1 MHKILKGVARNEWAA
16 ELLIMVQG
24 CCSSSI
30 YILFPLLALAAA
42 VKGASVGAGDPSGP
56 VIATK
61 FGKVR
66 IMPS

>member
-1 MHKILKGVARNEWAA
+1 MARNEWAA
-16 ELLIMVQG
+16 ELSIMVQG
-24 CCSSSI
+24 CCSI
-30 YILFPLLALAAA
+30 YILYLLLAVAAA

-61 FGKVR
+61 FGKVH